1 MRYAV
6 PVTDDKMSAHFGHFQ
21 CFALIDADEAKGI
34 ILNKE
39 VVPSPGHEPG
49 LLPTWL
55 AEQGVSV
62 VIATGMGS
70 RAQNIFQENRIKVII
85 GSIEDDP
92 DKAVLDHM
100 IGVLATGDNI
110 CDH

>member
-1 MRYAV
+1 
-6 PVTDDKMSAHFGHFQ
+6 
-21 CFALIDADEAKGI
+21 
-34 ILNKE
+34 
-39 VVPSPGHEPG
+39 
-49 LLPTWL
+49 
-55 AEQGVSV
+55 
-62 VIATGMGS
+62 MGS